1 MKRRT
6 ALKNLLIVT
15 GGVVVIPSCLYKEEA
30 ASIPLKYLK
39 VNAEGEKLLAE
50 LVGTIIPTT
59 STPGAKDTYA
69 HLFALNMVDDCF
81 DQSIQDKFSKG
92 VKEVDNLS
100 KDRFNTSFVKCTP
113 AQREQIVAELEKRNE
128 DTDDVGTFY
137 QTLKK
142 LTLQGY
148 LNSKYVM
155 TNVLK
160 YEHVPGRYNGFS
172 PVKPLNNKV

>member
-6 ALKNLLIVT
+6 ALKNLLIVA
-15 GGVVVIPSCLYKEEA
+15 GGVIVIPSCLYKEEA

-59 STPGAKDTYA
+59 TTPGAKDTYA

-81 DQSIQDKFSKG
+81 DSDVQDKFAKG
-92 VKEVDNLS
+92 VKDVDKLS
-100 KDRFNTSFVKCTP
+100 KDRFNTTFVKCTP
-113 AQREQIVAELEKRNE
+113 EQRAQIVADLEKRDE
-128 DTDDVGTFY
+128 KTDDVGAFY
-137 QTLKK
+137 KTLKR

-148 LNSKYVM
+148 LNSKYVL

-160 YEHVPGRYNGFS
+160 YEHVPGRYNGFF
-172 PVKPLNNKV
+172 PVKPINHKV

>member
-1 MKRRT
+1 M
-6 ALKNLLIVT
+6 
-15 GGVVVIPSCLYKEEA
+15 VIPSCLYKEEA

-39 VNAEGEKLLAE
+39 VDAAGEKLLAE

-59 STPGAKDTYA
+59 ATPGAKDTYT

-81 DQSIQDKFSKG
+81 DRDVQDKFSHG
-92 VKEVDNLS
+92 VKEVDKLA
-100 KDRFNTSFVKCTP
+100 KDQFNASFVQCTP
-113 AQREQIVAELEKRNE
+113 AQREQVVADLEKRDE
-128 DTDDVGTFY
+128 KTDDVGAFY

-148 LNSKYVM
+148 LNSKYVL

-160 YEHVPGRYNGFS
+160 YEHVPGRYNGFF
-172 PVKPLNNKV
+172 PVKPVNHKV